1 MYLAVNLEEI
11 YLAEKMQKAYN
22 NAMSYEIHSSQ
33 DWPRLERTIQQNLRQ
48 ATDSPVEIHRI
59 LANIQR
65 EVSELAR
72 MEVEQRRRARPTVS
86 YLEKVD
92 KINRDLLQLEKI
104 VMLATLWR

>member
-1 MYLAVNLEEI
+1 
-11 YLAEKMQKAYN
+11 
-22 NAMSYEIHSSQ
+22 MSYEITCSQ

-65 EVSELAR
+65 EVSELSR